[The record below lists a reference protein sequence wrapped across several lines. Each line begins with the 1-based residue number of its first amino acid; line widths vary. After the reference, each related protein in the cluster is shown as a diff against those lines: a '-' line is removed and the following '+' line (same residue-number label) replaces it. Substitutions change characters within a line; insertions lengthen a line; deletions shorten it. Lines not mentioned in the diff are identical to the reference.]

1 MEHRPIVPRT
11 TETKRLERVDPSAAR
26 LKHAVTVTVAVCSA
40 VFGSLWLLFGAVLQ
54 PAEDLESCTTGLY
67 DGTYADA
74 IVPAHLAAFAAL
86 ALLVAWLSAQLSPTG
101 RPGRATLA
109 VLGAA
114 TVFALAATAHHKLMD
129 WPALIALIAVVPLGA
144 LAATAGL
151 INTIIVL
158 RSHQPPERAWE
169 RHARTAQIGA
179 WLALLVALPA
189 TLAGV
194 WTNGAGLFC
203 F

>member
-1 MEHRPIVPRT
+1 MTP
-11 TETKRLERVDPSAAR
+11 DQPSADHLR
-26 LKHAVTVTVAVCSA
+26 RAVKATILVSTAI
-40 VFGSLWLLFGAVLQ
+40 FGALWLLFGVVLE
-54 PAEDLESCTTGLY
+54 PGEDLDSCTTGLY

-74 IVPAHLAAFAAL
+74 IVPAHLTAFAAL
-86 ALLVAWLSAQLSPTG
+86 ALLVAWLSAQRSATG

-114 TVFALAATAHHKLMD
+114 TVFVLAATVHHTLMD

-144 LAATAGL
+144 LAVTAGL

-158 RSHQPPERAWE
+158 RSRQPPERGWE
-169 RHARTAQIGA
+169 RHAGAAHIAA
-179 WLALLVALPA
+179 WLALLVGLPA